1 MISKLHK
8 RRRAPTSELQITAF
22 MNLMVVLVP
31 FLLITAVFSQLA
43 VLELALPEPA
53 SESSDEPPLPPG
65 LRVVVRADAVT
76 VTAGDRPVQSF
87 PRAEDGAIDTEAL
100 GALLS
105 EIKARGP
112 DETAITLLLEP
123 TVAYEDLVT
132 VMDTVRVQPDDP
144 KQDMFPDIAIG
155 EAAPLNGEAS

>member
-76 VTAGDRPVQSF
+76 VTDGGSPVQAF
-87 PRAEDGAIDTEAL
+87 ERADDGAINTEAL

-105 EIKARGP
+105 EIKSRRP
-112 DETAITLLLEP
+112 DDTAITLLLEP
-123 TVAYEDLVT
+123 SVAYEDLVT
-132 VMDTVRVQPDDP
+132 VMDTVRMQPDDP
-144 KQDMFPDIAIG
+144 KAGMFPDIAIG
-155 EAAPLNGEAS
+155 EAAPVDGDAP

>member
-1 MISKLHK
+1 M
-8 RRRAPTSELQITAF
+8 
-22 MNLMVVLVP
+22 
-31 FLLITAVFSQLA
+31 
-43 VLELALPEPA
+43 
-53 SESSDEPPLPPG
+53 
-65 LRVVVRADAVT
+65 
-76 VTAGDRPVQSF
+76 
-87 PRAEDGAIDTEAL
+87 
-100 GALLS
+100 S

>member
-65 LRVVVRADAVT
+65 LRVVVRADTVT
-76 VTAGDRPVQSF
+76 VTDGGSPVQAF
-87 PRAEDGAIDTEAL
+87 DRADDGAIDTEAL

-105 EIKARGP
+105 EIKSRRP
-112 DETAITLLLEP
+112 DDTAITLLLEP
-123 TVAYEDLVT
+123 SVAYEDLVT
-132 VMDTVRVQPDDP
+132 VMDTVRMQPDNP
-144 KQDMFPDIAIG
+144 KQNMFPDIAIG
-155 EAAPLNGEAS
+155 EAAPVNGEAP